1 MLLPTRVVILLI
13 ILQICLV
20 TFKTE
25 AGVIGPVGKVE
36 SGGKE
41 KNPFEEKTE
50 LPKMQMKTFPEEST
64 KKLAT
69 ETQKSRDQLTP
80 QEKVPH
86 DQAIDVKKS
95 QDPIIQLQNL
105 LKEEFTKNMTI
116 CFNQLSNCRLENN
129 IQTKNSNC
137 TDSISFKQVKRN
149 LTICQRDVYILNA
162 TSKAVNSEIRH
173 LTYELSNCK
182 VNATLAEMK
191 IDQITQQLPKIKN
204 LKIVG

>member
-116 CFNQLSNCRLENN
+116 CLNQFMNFRPEKK
-129 IQTKNSNC
+129 IQTNVD
-137 TDSISFKQVKRN
+137 DSISFKQVNAK
-149 LTICQRDVYILNA
+149 LTLCQNQLDASKLILQ
-162 TSKAVNSEIRH
+162 KKFSE
-173 LTYELSNCK
+173 
-182 VNATLAEMK
+182 
-191 IDQITQQLPKIKN
+191 TQRLVSDCSTEKIKLN
-204 LKIVG
+204 QDLFVCRMMKDN